1 MTSLVSRLCTLMLAS
16 LLLAPMA
23 AQAGDKAEPS
33 MDSLLAKLE
42 ASSWVAEGAR
52 EPKRIAYV
60 FTDMACPYCAR
71 LWENMQPMIEDED
84 NVLQVRHIIVGL
96 INPKRS
102 FTQGGAVLAAPD
114 PAAALAEH
122 EAHYDDGGIRPLQR
136 VPDAIRSQIQSNTG
150 LMIGLGLQGTPAL
163 IFQDSQG
170 RWRVAPGV
178 IGEADLRQEVFQL
191 DKG

>member
-1 MTSLVSRLCTLMLAS
+1 MIKPAALLFTLLMLPLAS
-16 LLLAPMA
+16 
-23 AQAGDKAEPS
+23 QADGPS
-33 MDSLLAKLE
+33 MDSLLAKLQ
-42 ASSWVAEGAR
+42 ASSWVAEGAQ
-52 EPKRIAYV
+52 EPQRVAYV

-71 LWENMQPMIEDED
+71 LWDNMQPLIHDED

-102 FTQGGAVLAAPD
+102 FTQGGAVLAAPN
-114 PAAALAEH
+114 PATALAEH
-122 EAHYDDGGIRPLQR
+122 EKHYDDGGIRPLKR

-163 IFQDSQG
+163 IFQDTQG

-178 IGEADLRQEVFQL
+178 IGEADLREEVFQL
-191 DKG
+191 EEG